1 MMQKLCKITKIT
13 SECNKSVD
21 CITTVSPQI
30 VYACMNICVCLYAC
44 VCMFVFLCNM
54 YI

>member
-30 VYACMNICVCLYAC
+30 VYACMNMFICLRMYVC
-44 VCMFVFLCNM
+44 VSM
-54 YI
+54 